1 MKNVLRKGVTVTLLI
16 CLLTAFSS
24 CAFFLYPERR
34 GNSAGRV
41 DAPILVADC
50 ALLIFFFVPGVIA
63 LAVDFASGAIYVAA
77 GQSHSESSG
86 KQWASVNE
94 IDCDT
99 AMLLDSNFL
108 QRLIKTQTG
117 KTVDLGDAQTWSSAP
132 MTKNEI
138 KVALAALR

>member
-1 MKNVLRKGVTVTLLI
+1 MKNALRKGVIVTLLI

-86 KQWASVNE
+86 KQWASVKE

-117 KTVDLGDAQTWSSAP
+117 QSVDLAQAQTWSSAP
-132 MTKNEI
+132 LTRVEI
-138 KVALAALR
+138 ERTLVTLN